1 MVELKSFEIFFELV
15 KGKSVSTMLE
25 RSQGFSNWIRFTQ
38 RSLVALLVGME
49 DCYLKAIGK
58 SFKERKK
65 GDRSYRLELHNNGID
80 CFILCFICS
89 MESMRLFLEE

>member
-49 DCYLKAIGK
+49 DCYSRSGRKGIGVIGW
-58 SFKERKK
+58 S
-65 GDRSYRLELHNNGID
+65 STI
-80 CFILCFICS
+80 
-89 MESMRLFLEE
+89 MV